1 IEVDFP
7 EGYPTTDDILNV
19 FEFHVDWTDPTSSTF
34 TGPLV
39 LVTDPFNPALCGS
52 AFAFTCIKQPGTT
65 QMLDAL
71 SDRLMYRLQYR
82 NFGDHESLVM
92 NHTVNVGN
100 DRAGIRWYELRRD
113 VDDWAIF
120 QQGTYAPDDGDSRWM
135 GSIAQ
140 DRDGNIGLGF
150 SVSSPSTFPSIRYVG
165 RLADEPP
172 GEFVQSETT
181 LI

>member
-1 IEVDFP
+1 
-7 EGYPTTDDILNV
+7 T
-19 FEFHVDWTDPTSSTF
+19 
-34 TGPLV
+34 
-39 LVTDPFNPALCGS
+39 AQ
-52 AFAFTCIKQPGTT
+52 A
-65 QMLDAL
+65 LDAL

-82 NFGDHESLVM
+82 NVGDHESLVM

-165 RLADEPP
+165 RLADDPP
-172 GEFVQSETT
+172 GEFTQSETS
-181 LI
+181 LIEGGGVQTHPSGRWGDYSAMAIDPVDDCSFWY